1 MQVGGKPL
9 EKRPLIGNPTFGGLD
24 ALQAMQP
31 KKAQPAAA
39 AGGTAMPVAAGATP
53 RSGAGLGAFDA
64 FVDEQ
69 LGGTSF
75 KASTKGKPG
84 WRATS
89 GKYRGKERNQTI
101 QNLRSQYAG
110 MPDAQ
115 KAGYERRSTGADL
128 DQSTAMPDVE
138 QGLGGTWSTPGMDQ
152 PLPGQP
158 EQGPMMAPGA
168 MRGETLQAPGPMK
181 PTSLLS
187 SRKKKRPLGAFSTAM
202 A

>member
-24 ALQAMQP
+24 ALEAMQP

-69 LGGTSF
+69 LGGTPF

-89 GKYRGKERNQTI
+89 GKYRGKERNATL

-110 MPDAQ
+110 MPDAK
-115 KAGYERRSTGADL
+115 KAGYERRATGADL
-128 DQSTAMPDVE
+128 DQSTAMDMEEPMPGAFD
-138 QGLGGTWSTPGMDQ
+138 TPGLLMK
-152 PLPGQP
+152 QP
-158 EQGPMMAPGA
+158 EQGPMMAPGP
-168 MRGETLQAPGPMK
+168 MQGKTLQAPEPMK

-187 SRKKKRPLGAFSTAM
+187 SRKKKRPLGAFSTGM